1 MDGVVILSTSQVVND
16 IWSIIGG
23 FITAGLIIL
32 GTILFS
38 SLHNNDHIFAAAFIA
53 LMIIGCIIFTFRY
66 IPRYTQYK
74 VTLTDDA
81 SWYRFTQ
88 AYEVIDVQGSILT
101 VKERQ

>member
-38 SLHNNDHIFAAAFIA
+38 SLHNNDHIF
-53 LMIIGCIIFTFRY
+53 LRHG
-66 IPRYTQYK
+66 
-74 VTLTDDA
+74 
-81 SWYRFTQ
+81 
-88 AYEVIDVQGSILT
+88 IDLR
-101 VKERQ
+101 KHMK

>member
-1 MDGVVILSTSQVVND
+1 MDGVVILSTSRVIGD
-16 IWSIIGG
+16 FWSIVGG
-23 FITAGLIIL
+23 LITTGLIIL
-32 GTILFS
+32 GIILFS
-38 SLHNNDHIFAAAFIA
+38 LLHDNDHVFSAAFIA

-101 VKERQ
+101 VKER

>member
-1 MDGVVILSTSQVVND
+1 MDGVVILSTSRVIGD
-16 IWSIIGG
+16 FWSIVGG
-23 FITAGLIIL
+23 LITTGLIIL
-32 GTILFS
+32 GIILFS
-38 SLHNNDHIFAAAFIA
+38 LLHDNDHVFSAAFIA
-53 LMIIGCIIFTFRY
+53 LMIIGCIIFTYRY

-101 VKERQ
+101 VKER